1 MEQIKVNVCM
11 GTTCFVMGGSNLQEL
26 YDIIPLKYGNRVK
39 ILGRP
44 CLKLCSDKGEY
55 SKAPYVQIGDDVI
68 EEATIEKVLY
78 NIDKKLESL

>member
-26 YDIIPLKYGNRVK
+26 YDIIPLKYGDKVK

-44 CLKLCSDKGEY
+44 CFKLCSDKGEY